1 MTTPARRARRWA
13 LIHLGA
19 GIGLVVGSLI
29 AALLVIAHD
38 YGTIDL
44 LTLTHGARKVTPM
57 ACDCIDRDATWE
69 AG

>member
-38 YGTIDL
+38 YGAIDL
-44 LTLTHGARKVTPM
+44 LTLTHGACRVTPM
-57 ACDCIDRDATWE
+57 TCDHVCTSTEVRV
-69 AG
+69 